1 VAAFAGAKAC
11 CDAVGCGGAE
21 GAVLLLGF
29 ARGAGEAAEDACGR
43 YADIDLPVI
52 ACIAVKQGLVECG
65 VVRLI
70 R

>member
-1 VAAFAGAKAC
+1 VTAFAGAKAC
-11 CDAVGCGGAE
+11 CGAVGCGGAE
-21 GAVLLLGF
+21 SAVLSLWLTC
-29 ARGAGEAAEDACGR
+29 GAGEAAEDACGR

-52 ACIAVKQGLVECG
+52 ACIAVKQGLVKCG